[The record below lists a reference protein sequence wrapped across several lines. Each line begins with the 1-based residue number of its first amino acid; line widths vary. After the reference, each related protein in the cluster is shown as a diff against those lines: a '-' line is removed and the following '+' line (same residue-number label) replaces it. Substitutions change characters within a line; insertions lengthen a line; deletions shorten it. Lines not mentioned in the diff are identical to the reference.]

1 MDRDRSN
8 VTGGIRHTA
17 SLIGAVQE
25 VDATAIL
32 LDSLKA
38 FDEADRLENAYVED
52 FAPENQES
60 FLPSLEN
67 VMAFVSYM
75 RDRLEFLLNLNG
87 LTNEPE
93 FEIDMD
99 PRTGKIITRGGRK
112 DIRKISRLI
121 NKDQETKDGL
131 VTLLSIAEETY
142 QVVQS
147 LDADDSFPDFS
158 ETLGKVVYLYGDGY
172 LSLYKESAEK

>member
-1 MDRDRSN
+1 MDHDRSN
-8 VTGGIRHTA
+8 VNGGNSHA
-17 SLIGAVQE
+17 GSLCGLVQE
-25 VDATAIL
+25 VDAATVF

-38 FDEADRLENAYVED
+38 FDEADRLENSSAND
-52 FAPENQES
+52 ILPENEES

-67 VMAFVSYM
+67 IMAFVSYI

-99 PRTGKIITRGGRK
+99 TRTGKIITRGSRK

-121 NKDQETKDGL
+121 NKDPETKDGL

-142 QVVQS
+142 QVLQNIDEDQ
-147 LDADDSFPDFS
+147 LPDFA
-158 ETLGKVVYLYGDGY
+158 EDIGKVVYLYGDGY
-172 LSLYKESAEK
+172 LSLYRESVE